1 MGNLKKYLTMKL
13 LAVTALLVASTD
25 AACTMM
31 KAPSK
36 YFSDDKC
43 TKEKTLDAAAT
54 KKVTDAVKTANEA
67 MGKLLDGKCKGSK
80 ATGYTKAKCD
90 GDSITDAK
98 TLFSDDKCT
107 TEKKVEEKKTETKT
121 ETKKETVNCVAF
133 AQAGTGVYIVPGAA
147 KFLAATAAMGAAL
160 AASLY

>member
-1 MGNLKKYLTMKL
+1 MGNLKNILTMKL

-54 KKVTDAVKTANEA
+54 KKVTDAVKKTNEM
-67 MGKLLDGKCKGSK
+67 MGKMLDGKCKGSK

-98 TLFSDDKCT
+98 TLYSDDKCT
-107 TEKKVEEKKTETKT
+107 TEKKVEEKKADDTKKT

-133 AQAGTGVYIVPGAA
+133 AQAGAGVYVVPAAA

-160 AASLY
+160 A

>member
-121 ETKKETVNCVAF
+121 ETVNCVAF